1 MNLAALRWWK
11 GMVVGWGWVKIRRK
25 SCFFL
30 PRIARLFFSINQDAR
45 ARARR
50 AGGRGAGARRLAI
63 GLYGYL
69 ANLAKLAKVA
79 EGSAEGSELGFF
91 FLYRLRWPRD

>member
-1 MNLAALRWWK
+1 
-11 GMVVGWGWVKIRRK
+11 MVEGDGGGLGLGENQAEIV
-25 SCFFL
+25 FFL

-63 GLYGYL
+63 WLYGYL